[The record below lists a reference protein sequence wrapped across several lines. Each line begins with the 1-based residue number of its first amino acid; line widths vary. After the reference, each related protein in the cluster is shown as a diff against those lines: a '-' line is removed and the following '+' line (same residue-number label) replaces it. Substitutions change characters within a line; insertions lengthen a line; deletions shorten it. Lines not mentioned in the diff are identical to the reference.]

1 MKPYASNS
9 TCTAKGKKSPQENT
23 VSLPQ
28 MILSSAILLYSR
40 FEVSFPL
47 PHLPTTPAHVAVHLV
62 DTAASPD
69 LDPVFR
75 LLHGQ
80 ERAGQELRHR
90 ALIREAPAPE
100 PGDWDADPST
110 NKSPTKPT
118 RAEIIAELAALQPT
132 HMTAAR
138 AGCSK

>member
-1 MKPYASNS
+1 MKSCETIRKQIYMYGHRKEISAREYCLTSSNDS
-9 TCTAKGKKSPQENT
+9 LLSNPPLHPQKT
-23 VSLPQ
+23 
-28 MILSSAILLYSR
+28 
-40 FEVSFPL
+40 FWGSFPL

-100 PGDWDADPST
+100 PGDSRYIT
-110 NKSPTKPT
+110 
-118 RAEIIAELAALQPT
+118 LAF
-132 HMTAAR
+132 
-138 AGCSK
+138 